1 VVLLAQVVHKGGSS
15 SQVHEEAHGADDG
28 EAEALNEGVDCTIT
42 CHRNTPT
49 GLCFHP
55 VFIQLD

>member
-1 VVLLAQVVHKGGSS
+1 VVLLVQVVHKGGSS
-15 SQVHEEAHGADDG
+15 SQVHEEAHGAGD